1 MKFAE
6 FFEGQSLTTKVYT
19 VGEDEIISFA
29 QQYDPQWFHVSPD
42 EAAKGPFYGLIAS
55 GWHTCGIA
63 MRLMVDHALH
73 DSESFA
79 SPGLN
84 YLKWEHPVRPGDQL
98 HVEAKVLEVRRSESK
113 PDLGIL
119 RWRWEMKNQ
128 NEVTV
133 LDLEAISLFK
143 VPTA

>member
-1 MKFAE
+1 
-6 FFEGQSLTTKVYT
+6 
-19 VGEDEIISFA
+19 
-29 QQYDPQWFHVSPD
+29 
-42 EAAKGPFYGLIAS
+42 
-55 GWHTCGIA
+55 
-63 MRLMVDHALH
+63 
-73 DSESFA
+73 A
-79 SPGLN
+79 SPGLS

>member
-1 MKFAE
+1 
-6 FFEGQSLTTKVYT
+6 
-19 VGEDEIISFA
+19 
-29 QQYDPQWFHVSPD
+29 
-42 EAAKGPFYGLIAS
+42 
-55 GWHTCGIA
+55 
-63 MRLMVDHALH
+63 
-73 DSESFA
+73 
-79 SPGLN
+79 
-84 YLKWEHPVRPGDQL
+84 
-98 HVEAKVLEVRRSESK
+98 VLEVRRSESK